1 MTRQWSRVLALVA
14 LLAATAVS
22 ASAAPLFSPLAD
34 ETDYQKAVAFDTAFH
49 ALAQDPAA
57 ASIQVVRANPS
68 VVSLKAAAMTLNL
81 GPGLNLEVR
90 RLNAYTMNTGSLV
103 WAGGIVEPGSRDL
116 LSPTG
121 SVLLVRNH
129 GTVTGN
135 VYYNGES
142 FWIRPL
148 KTGTHAI
155 VRVDDRMMPPDHPA
169 EYKDLP
175 VIPMPATRPSS
186 DKANT
191 VITVMAN
198 WTQSVAAASGNAS
211 ALVDLSVADA
221 NQTYANSGIAITLQL
236 VNKAQVTYTE
246 SGNFSTDLSRYR
258 STSDGFMDS
267 IHTTRNSSAA
277 DVAVLLI
284 NNSSSCGLASGIGS
298 TASTAFAAV
307 HWSCSSGNLSFPHEI
322 GHLQSARHDPAT
334 DPTSTPFAYGHGLRF
349 TGSPAWRTVMAYPC
363 PTVNCPRIKQWSS
376 PLVTFNGVATGTA
389 ALNDNARVL
398 NSTRATVAAFR

>member
-1 MTRQWSRVLALVA
+1 VA
-14 LLAATAVS
+14 VLLATAAVS
-22 ASAAPLFSPLAD
+22 AQAATLFSPLAD
-34 ETDYQKAVAFDTAFH
+34 EADYQKAVAFDTAFH

-57 ASIQVVRANPS
+57 ASIEVVRANPAL
-68 VVSLKAAAMTLNL
+68 VSSKSATITLNL
-81 GPGLNLEVR
+81 GPGLSFEAQRINS
-90 RLNAYTMNTGSLV
+90 YTMNTGSLV
-103 WAGGIVEPGSRDL
+103 WSGQIVEPGRALDL
-116 LSPTG
+116 SSTNN
-121 SVLLVRNH
+121 VLLVRNN

-135 VYYNGES
+135 VTYNGET

-148 KTGTHAI
+148 KTGSHAI

-169 EYKDLP
+169 EFKNLP
-175 VIPMPATRPSS
+175 IIPMPATRPSS
-186 DKANT
+186 NKANT
-191 VITVMAN
+191 VIRVMAN

-221 NQTYANSGIAITLQL
+221 NQTYANSGVQITLQL
-236 VNKAQVTYTE
+236 ASKAQVTYTE
-246 SGNFSTDLSRYR
+246 SGSFSTDLSRYR
-258 STSDGFMDS
+258 GTSDGFMDS
-267 IHTTRNSSAA
+267 IHTTRNSSTA

-284 NNSSSCGLASGIGS
+284 NNSSSCGLASSIGS

-334 DPTSTPFAYGHGLRF
+334 DPTSTPFAYGHGFRF

-376 PLVTFNGVATGTA
+376 PLFTINGVATGTA
-389 ALNDNARVL
+389 TLNDNARVL
-398 NSTRATVAAFR
+398 NNTRATVAAFR